1 MQPIIL
7 VVDDNRELVML
18 LTSLFEEAGY
28 RVVGAN
34 KGKVG
39 VELAKGENPAL
50 AVIDVLLPDMMGYHV
65 AESLRAHQPNLP
77 VLFMSGVFKGARH
90 SNEAMARFPG
100 AEYFEKPFDAKKL
113 LEHVK
118 ALVPPAP
125 APTLPPGPSQDA
137 AEDFDVELDI
147 DVEDAEEQDPMELTG
162 RIRVT
167 GGGNITAELKGA
179 NLTAGKPTRGPVSG
193 DRPAAGKLASG
204 VVQMPRGRPTQGSLT
219 DNLPGLISAFYQARE
234 TGELYCQ
241 RGKVKKVV
249 YFESG
254 QPVFALSNLAADRF
268 GQFLVRV
275 GKIKPGELQD
285 AAVVAAK
292 TNRRTG
298 DILVERGLLKD
309 TERLYFVGQQVKAII
324 YSLFGWEEGQY
335 VMTFREKAR
344 AESIKLDI
352 FPGNLIVR
360 GIKKL
365 YKPERLARLVAPED
379 RLLPSQQPAY
389 QLHEIELE
397 KWEASLLPRLD
408 GTRTNAEVMAL
419 AGKPEHQVRA
429 FIAAMLALQILERR
443 EV

>member
-1 MQPIIL
+1 MQPTLL
-7 VVDDNRELVML
+7 VVDDNKELVAL
-18 LTSLFEEAGY
+18 LTSLFEDVGY

-34 KGKVG
+34 KGKPA
-39 VELAKGENPAL
+39 VELATAEPPSL

-65 AESLRAHQPNLP
+65 AEALRGQFPRLP
-77 VLFMSGVFKGARH
+77 IVFMSGVFKGSRH
-90 SNEAMARFPG
+90 SAEAKTRFPG
-100 AEYFEKPFDAKKL
+100 VVYLEKPFDAKQL
-113 LEHVK
+113 LEHVRS
-118 ALVPPAP
+118 LVPVSPPPPPA
-125 APTLPPGPSQDA
+125 A
-137 AEDFDVELDI
+137 AEPPLQADFDVELDI
-147 DVEDAEEQDPMELTG
+147 DVEDVEEQDAMELTG

-167 GGGNITAELKGA
+167 GGGNITAELQGA
-179 NLTAGKPTRGPVSG
+179 ALMAGKPMRGPIAG
-193 DRPAAGKLASG
+193 ERPPSAPSSSG
-204 VVQMPRGRPTQGSLT
+204 VVQMPQGLRPTQGALT
-219 DNLPGLISAFYQARE
+219 DNLPGLITAFYLSRE

-241 RGKVKKVV
+241 KGKVKKVV
-249 YFESG
+249 YFEGG

-275 GKIKPGELQD
+275 GKIKPEQLQD

-298 DILVERGLLKD
+298 DILVERGLLND
-309 TERLYFVGQQVKAII
+309 TERLYFVGQQVKSII
-324 YSLFGWEEGQY
+324 YSLFGWEEGRY

-344 AESIKLDI
+344 AESIKLDV

-365 YKPERLARLVAPED
+365 YKPERLARLVPPED
-379 RLLPSQQPAY
+379 RLMPSQQPAY

-397 KWEASLLPRLD
+397 KWEAALLPRLD
-408 GTRTNAEVMAL
+408 GTRTNAEVIAL

-429 FIAAMLALQILERR
+429 FIAAMLGLNILERR